1 MNTNSPVANTNPKT
15 HKRHFLAYETK
26 FSEWMIRLGY
36 AETTTES
43 YTRQL
48 STFLNWLP
56 SQQIESLETVH
67 QSDIEKFC
75 EELHIRKNKNF
86 GGALSSSYIQSHINV
101 IRLLDRYLQ
110 LTGQGKILQ
119 GKIKVEKGIKKHRTI
134 LSQAEIKQ
142 LYEATDD
149 SLLGYRDRAI
159 LAIYY
164 GCGLR
169 SSEGE
174 RIKLNHVHYE
184 KGLLQVLPGKSYKG
198 RYVPLSAG
206 VSKDLKEYQQY
217 SRPYLIGEATE
228 SLIIGSFGKFMKGS
242 SMGGRIK
249 QLVEKAGIDKQ
260 ISLHGL
266 RHSIATHL
274 LQGGMPL
281 EQISRFLGHNSL
293 DSTQIYTRLMEEINE

>member
-1 MNTNSPVANTNPKT
+1 
-15 HKRHFLAYETK
+15 
-26 FSEWMIRLGY
+26 
-36 AETTTES
+36 
-43 YTRQL
+43 
-48 STFLNWLP
+48 LNWLP

-75 EELHIRKNKNF
+75 EELHQKKNRLF

-101 IRLLDRYLQ
+101 IRLLDKY
-110 LTGQGKILQ
+110 
-119 GKIKVEKGIKKHRTI
+119 IKKHRTI

-142 LYEATDD
+142 LYKATDD

-169 SSEGE
+169 STEGQN
-174 RIKLNHVHYE
+174 IKLNHIHYQ

-206 VSKDLKEYQQY
+206 VAKDIKEYEKY

-228 SLIIGSFGKFMKGS
+228 HLMIGSFGKFIKGN
-242 SMGGRIK
+242 SMGNRIK
-249 QLVEKAGIDKQ
+249 QLVEKAGIQKQ
-260 ISLHGL
+260 ISLHSL

-274 LQGGMPL
+274 LQGGMPPKKP
-281 EQISRFLGHNSL
+281 E
-293 DSTQIYTRLMEEINE
+293 

>member
-1 MNTNSPVANTNPKT
+1 MQGG
-15 HKRHFLAYETK
+15 HFLEYSRK
-26 FSEWMIRLGY
+26 FSEWMMRLGY
-36 AETTTES
+36 AQTTTES

-48 STFLNWLP
+48 TSFLEWLP
-56 SQQIESLETVH
+56 TQQIESLEDVH

-75 EELHIRKNKNF
+75 QELHTRKNKLF

-119 GKIKVEKGIKKHRTI
+119 GKVQVEKGIKKHRTI
-134 LSQAEIKQ
+134 LSQQEIKQ
-142 LYEATDD
+142 LYESTDD
-149 SLLGYRDRAI
+149 SVMGYRDRAI

-169 SSEGE
+169 SAEGE
-174 RIKLNHVHYE
+174 RIKLNHIHYE
-184 KGLLQVLPGKSYKG
+184 KGLLQVLPGKNYKG
-198 RYVPLSAG
+198 RYVPMSAG
-206 VSKDLKEYQQY
+206 VAKDLKEYQQY
-217 SRPYLIGEATE
+217 SRPYLEPGNNEQ
-228 SLIIGSFGKFMKGS
+228 LIIGKFGKPMKGS
-242 SMGGRIK
+242 SMGNRVK
-249 QLVEKAGIDKQ
+249 QLVEKTGIDKQ

-293 DSTQIYTRLMEEINE
+293 DSTQIYTRLMEELQ

>member
-1 MNTNSPVANTNPKT
+1 MAVDNKIAKM
-15 HKRHFLAYETK
+15 HKREFLQYEEK

-56 SQQIESLETVH
+56 SQQIESLKTVH

-75 EELHIRKNKNF
+75 ETLHRKQNKLF

-101 IRLLDRYLQ
+101 IRLLDKYLQ
-110 LTGQGKILQ
+110 LTGQGKILR

-174 RIKLNHVHYE
+174 RIKLNHLHYE
-184 KGLLQVLPGKSYKG
+184 KGLLQVLAGKNYKG

-206 VSKDLKEYQQY
+206 VSKDIKEYEKY
-217 SRPYLIGEATE
+217 SRPYLIGENTE
-228 SLIIGSFGKFMKGS
+228 SFIVGSFGKFMKGS
-242 SMGGRIK
+242 SMGNRIK
-249 QLVEKAGIDKQ
+249 QLVEKAGIQKQ
-260 ISLHGL
+260 ISLHSL

-293 DSTQIYTRLMEEINE
+293 DSTQIYTRLAEEQ

>member
-1 MNTNSPVANTNPKT
+1 MQR
-15 HKRHFLAYETK
+15 RHFLEYEKK

-48 STFLNWLP
+48 STFLHWLP

-75 EELHIRKNKNF
+75 KELHTRKNKLF

-101 IRLLDRYLQ
+101 IRLLDKYLQ

-119 GKIKVEKGIKKHRTI
+119 GKVAVEKGIKKHRTI
-134 LSQAEIKQ
+134 LSPQEIKQ
-142 LYEATDD
+142 LYQSTDD
-149 SLLGYRDRAI
+149 SVMGYRDRAI

-169 SSEGE
+169 SAEGE
-174 RIKLNHVHYE
+174 RVKLSHIHYK

-206 VSKDLKEYQQY
+206 VAKDLKEYQQY
-217 SRPYLIGEATE
+217 SRPYLEPGAYEQ
-228 SLIIGSFGKFMKGS
+228 LIIGKFGKPMKGCS
-242 SMGGRIK
+242 IGNRVK
-249 QLVEKAGIDKQ
+249 QLTERSGIQKQ
-260 ISLHGL
+260 ISLHSL

-293 DSTQIYTRLMEEINE
+293 DSTQIYTRLAEELEHD

>member
-1 MNTNSPVANTNPKT
+1 MKMQGTPNRPCGS
-15 HKRHFLAYETK
+15 HHFLEYSRK
-26 FSEWMIRLGY
+26 FSEWMMRLGY
-36 AETTTES
+36 AQTTTES

-48 STFLNWLP
+48 TSFLEWLP
-56 SQQIESLETVH
+56 DQQIEFLEDVH
-67 QSDIEKFC
+67 QSDIEKFSR
-75 EELHIRKNKNF
+75 ELHVRKNKNF

-101 IRLLDRYLQ
+101 IRLLDKYLQ

-119 GKIKVEKGIKKHRTI
+119 GKVQVEKGIKKHRTI
-134 LSQAEIKQ
+134 LNQQEIKQ
-142 LYEATDD
+142 LYESTDD
-149 SLLGYRDRAI
+149 SVMGYRDRAI

-169 SSEGE
+169 SAEGE
-174 RIKLNHVHYE
+174 RVKLNHIHYE
-184 KGLLQVLPGKSYKG
+184 KGLLQVLPGKNYKG

-206 VSKDLKEYQQY
+206 VAKDLKEYQQY

-228 SLIIGSFGKFMKGS
+228 SLIISKFGKPMKGS
-242 SMGGRIK
+242 GMRTR
-249 QLVEKAGIDKQ
+249 LNHLTEKAGIQKQ

-293 DSTQIYTRLMEEINE
+293 DSTQIYTRLMEELEHD

>member
-1 MNTNSPVANTNPKT
+1 MAVDNKIAKM
-15 HKRHFLAYETK
+15 HKREFLQYEEK
-26 FSEWMIRLGY
+26 FSQWMIRLGY

-48 STFLNWLP
+48 STFLHWLP

-75 EELHIRKNKNF
+75 EELHRKQNKLF

-110 LTGQGKILQ
+110 LTGQGKILW
-119 GKIKVEKGIKKHRTI
+119 GKIKVEKGIKKHRAI
-134 LSQAEIKQ
+134 LTQEEIKQ

-169 SSEGE
+169 STEGQN
-174 RIKLNHVHYE
+174 IKLNHIHYE
-184 KGLLQVLPGKSYKG
+184 KGLLQVLAGKSYKG

-206 VSKDLKEYQQY
+206 VSKDIKEYEKY
-217 SRPYLIGEATE
+217 SRPYLIGENTE
-228 SLIIGSFGKFMKGS
+228 RLIVGSFGKPMKGS
-242 SMGGRIK
+242 SMGNRIK
-249 QLVEKAGIDKQ
+249 QLVEKAGIGKQ

-293 DSTQIYTRLMEEINE
+293 DSTQIYTRLMEELEHE

>member
-1 MNTNSPVANTNPKT
+1 MKVRKC
-15 HKRHFLAYETK
+15 KGDGFLAYGKK
-26 FSEWMIRLGY
+26 FSEWMTRLGY
-36 AETTTES
+36 AQATTES

-48 STFLNWLP
+48 VTFLEWLP
-56 SQQIESLETVH
+56 GQQIEALDQLH
-67 QSDIEKFC
+67 QRDIERFC
-75 EELHIRKNKNF
+75 EELHTRKNRLF

-101 IRLLDRYLQ
+101 IRLLDKYLR
-110 LTGQGKILQ
+110 LTGQGKILK
-119 GKIKVEKGIKKHRTI
+119 GKIKVEPGIKKHRTI
-134 LSQAEIKQ
+134 LTQAEINA
-142 LYEATDD
+142 LYESTDD
-149 SLLGYRDRAI
+149 SVLGYRDRAI

-169 SSEGE
+169 SAEGE
-174 RIKLNHVHYE
+174 KVKLHHIHYE
-184 KGLLQVLPGKSYKG
+184 KGLLQVLAGKSYKG

-206 VSKDLKEYQQY
+206 VSKDLKEYQRY

-228 SLIIGSFGKFMKGS
+228 SLIIGYFGKPMKGS

-249 QLVEKAGIDKQ
+249 QLVVKAGIDKQ
-260 ISLHGL
+260 VSLHGL

-293 DSTQIYTRLMEEINE
+293 DSTQIYTSLAEEVET

>member
-1 MNTNSPVANTNPKT
+1 MQG
-15 HKRHFLAYETK
+15 RHFLAYEQK
-26 FSEWMIRLGY
+26 FSEWMRRLGY
-36 AETTTES
+36 SENTIPGYA
-43 YTRQL
+43 RQL

-56 SQQIESLETVH
+56 SQHIESLEDIH

-75 EELHIRKNKNF
+75 EELHRKQNTLF

-101 IRLLDRYLQ
+101 IRLLDKYLQ
-110 LTGQGKILQ
+110 LTGQGKILR

-134 LSQAEIKQ
+134 LTQAEIKV
-142 LYEATDD
+142 LYESTDD

-169 SSEGE
+169 SAEGE
-174 RIKLNHVHYE
+174 RVKLHHIHYE
-184 KGLLQVLPGKSYKG
+184 KGLLQVLAGKSYKG

-206 VSKDLKEYQQY
+206 VANDLKEYEQY
-217 SRPYLIGEATE
+217 SRPYLIAEATE
-228 SLIIGSFGKFMKGS
+228 RLIIGHFGNAMKGS
-242 SMGGRIK
+242 GMRTRLNRLI
-249 QLVEKAGIDKQ
+249 EKAGIQKQ

-293 DSTQIYTRLMEEINE
+293 DSTQIYTRLAEELE

>member
-1 MNTNSPVANTNPKT
+1 MASEFTEIENSFK
-15 HKRHFLAYETK
+15 L
-26 FSEWMIRLGY
+26 WMIRLGY

-56 SQQIESLETVH
+56 SQQIESLEDVH

-75 EELHIRKNKNF
+75 EELHRKKNRLF

-101 IRLLDRYLQ
+101 IRLLDKYLQ
-110 LTGQGKILQ
+110 LTGQGKILT
-119 GKIKVEKGIKKHRTI
+119 GKVMIEKGIKKHRTI
-134 LSQAEIKQ
+134 LSQKEIKQ

-169 SSEGE
+169 SAEGT
-174 RIKLNHVHYE
+174 RIKLGHIHYK
-184 KGLLQVLPGKSYKG
+184 KGLLQVMAGKSFKG
-198 RYVPLSAG
+198 RFVPISAG
-206 VSKDLKEYQQY
+206 VAQDLKEYQQY
-217 SRPYLIGEATE
+217 SRPYLARENE
-228 SLIIGSFGKFMKGS
+228 EYLIIGKFGKPMRGS
-242 SMGGRIK
+242 SMGTRIR
-249 QLVEKAGIDKQ
+249 QLTERAGIDKD
-260 ISLHGL
+260 ISLHSL

-293 DSTQIYTRLMEEINE
+293 DSTQIYTRLMEELQ